1 MSGPFETEGQ
11 ARELPAVRAV
21 YEAFRR
27 DPGLGKM
34 TPHSHEMLISACA
47 AAGVTL
53 GAYDQRIL
61 LWLAGW
67 EPQVCAVVAG
77 LITRA
82 YEAGRAAEDTRPL
95 GESRAT
101 VAAFDEV
108 ARILAAFDWEHDDRQ
123 LALEAIERV
132 VLTGGQP

>member
-1 MSGPFETEGQ
+1 VSGPFETEGQ
-11 ARELPAVRAV
+11 ARELPTVRAV

-67 EPQVCAVVAG
+67 EPQTCAVITG

-82 YEAGRAAEDTRPL
+82 YEAGLGDVSEDTRRL
-95 GESRAT
+95 GAIRG
-101 VAAFDEV
+101 VLN
-108 ARILAAFDWEHDDRQ
+108 RFDWEHDDRQ
-123 LALEAIERV
+123 YALETIERIAD
-132 VLTGGQP
+132 GGQP